1 MGIKRQLIIL
11 AIFVAVAPD
20 IYAEKLKIGQ
30 VLPEVIL
37 HGRAGELEFNGK
49 EISYRRW
56 SSRNLV
62 GKVHTVYHLAARR
75 GIDKINKRYIEM
87 IEAEQ
92 IPLDKYKTVSIL
104 NIDDVFTGGKGF
116 ARQKYEENRK
126 KLNNSEFVLD
136 DSSIVRESWGLG
148 KKGSA
153 VILVGKDGKVL
164 AYKDGPLKD
173 DEIQAFI
180 DLIKMNI

>member
-1 MGIKRQLIIL
+1 MGIKHLLIIL
-11 AIFVAVAPD
+11 AIFAAVAPD
-20 IYAEKLKIGQ
+20 IYAEELKIGQ

-37 HGRAGELEFNGK
+37 HGRAGELEFDGK
-49 EISYRRW
+49 EIKYKRW

-62 GKVHTVYHLAARR
+62 GKVRTVYHLAARR
-75 GIDKINKRYIEM
+75 GIDKINKKYIELVK
-87 IEAEQ
+87 AEQ
-92 IPLDKYKTVSIL
+92 IPSDKYKTVSIL
-104 NIDDVFTGGKGF
+104 NIDDVFIGGRRF
-116 ARQKYEENRK
+116 VRRKYEESRRK
-126 KLNNSEFVLD
+126 RNSSEFVLD
-136 DSSIVRESWGLG
+136 DSSKVRKSWGLG

-180 DLIKMNI
+180 DLIKVNI